1 MSYGSTSGSALEATG
16 GQGLGFTLSEMGRCG
31 NVLRRGVI

>member
-1 MSYGSTSGSALEATG
+1 MSYWSTCGSALEATG

-31 NVLRRGVI
+31 NVFSSGVI